1 MELSV
6 IEGFSSKELETFKS
20 VCNHLLGYT
29 FVVRTLYRPDGGT
42 MTNPEYT
49 FLARYSETVG
59 SYLAMLDWEL
69 LQDEYNGYFYVLNT
83 LEVNR
88 CTLNKTTTAILLT
101 LRMIYDED
109 RERAGLSMDVLCTVR
124 DLLEKLVTTFGVFKQ
139 KPNMDEIR
147 RSLKQL
153 EAHSIV
159 IRLDGKYSDVA
170 CSFTILPTIM
180 TAVSAE
186 KMQVLV
192 REMQTEDEGGEEANE
207 EADQDFAD

>member
-1 MELSV
+1 MEFSV
-6 IEGFSSKELETFKS
+6 IEGFSTKEQETFKS

-29 FVVRTLYRPDGGT
+29 FVVRTLYRADGSM

-49 FLARYSETVG
+49 FLSKYADAVR
-59 SYLAMLDWEL
+59 SYLALLDWEL
-69 LQDEYNGYFYVLNT
+69 QQDEYNGYFYVLNT
-83 LEVNR
+83 LEANR
-88 CTLNKTTTAILLT
+88 CTLNKPTTAILLA
-101 LRMIYDED
+101 LRIIYDED

-124 DLLEKLVTTFGVFKQ
+124 DVLEKLVTTFGIFKQ
-139 KPNMDEIR
+139 KPNMNDIR

-153 EAHSIV
+153 EEHSLV
-159 IRLDGKYSDVA
+159 ARLEGKYSDVD

-192 REMQTEDEGGEEANE
+192 REMQTVEAGEEETDE